1 MPDPRSNPRA
11 TLFRYVAKRLPRQEG
26 ASFHVVTFGKTT
38 QFRRSLDEN
47 TSLRLPA
54 TCDYRRSALSR
65 GINWQTVVL
74 RDPGIRGMSV
84 YHRAPGHCT
93 DTAIM
98 KHLILGAAG
107 TGIAFGAL
115 HSIRE
120 RFGQSVYV
128 IAIDPNPRDRVAASL
143 YADAYVQVPLARSP
157 EFGEALR
164 RLAETYPGSC
174 YLPAHDEEIEVAAC
188 LAAQGKLPAGLKL
201 VAPPYES
208 VRICRDKWRMYN
220 WLRAHALPT
229 PETVLA
235 TREAIGAVALPI
247 IVKPRFGTAS
257 AGIRLA
263 RERADLVGL
272 DPDRWLL
279 QELLAAPQ
287 LSVDA
292 FLGRTDAIFR
302 CVCRLMESP
311 SIGFIEARGNW
322 RVFEDALV
330 ARQAERLARR
340 LPLPG
345 AFFFR
350 PCRRNPVAG

>member
-1 MPDPRSNPRA
+1 M
-11 TLFRYVAKRLPRQEG
+11 KR
-26 ASFHVVTFGKTT
+26 
-38 QFRRSLDEN
+38 
-47 TSLRLPA
+47 
-54 TCDYRRSALSR
+54 
-65 GINWQTVVL
+65 
-74 RDPGIRGMSV
+74 
-84 YHRAPGHCT
+84 
-93 DTAIM
+93 
-98 KHLILGAAG
+98 LILGAAG

-120 RFGQSVYV
+120 RFAQSVYV

-220 WLRAHALPT
+220 WLRAHDLPT

-235 TREAIGAVALPI
+235 TPEAIGAVALPI

-257 AGIRLA
+257 TGIRLA
-263 RERADLVGL
+263 RDRADLVGL

-279 QELLAAPQ
+279 QELLAEPQ

-292 FLGRTDAIFR
+292 FLGRTDEIFR

-311 SIGFIEARGNW
+311 SVGFIEARGNW

-345 AFFFR
+345 AFFFQALSKEPGRWLITDVNPRLAYGSRISAILGADFAAANLADFWGEPTGILLQPIVGEHIVHRQFGHYAR
-350 PCRRNPVAG
+350 PADGAPVMLQA

>member
-1 MPDPRSNPRA
+1 
-11 TLFRYVAKRLPRQEG
+11 
-26 ASFHVVTFGKTT
+26 
-38 QFRRSLDEN
+38 
-47 TSLRLPA
+47 
-54 TCDYRRSALSR
+54 
-65 GINWQTVVL
+65 
-74 RDPGIRGMSV
+74 
-84 YHRAPGHCT
+84 
-93 DTAIM
+93 
-98 KHLILGAAG
+98 
-107 TGIAFGAL
+107 
-115 HSIRE
+115 
-120 RFGQSVYV
+120 
-128 IAIDPNPRDRVAASL
+128 
-143 YADAYVQVPLARSP
+143 
-157 EFGEALR
+157 
-164 RLAETYPGSC
+164 
-174 YLPAHDEEIEVAAC
+174 
-188 LAAQGKLPAGLKL
+188 
-201 VAPPYES
+201 ES

-340 LPLPG
+340 LITDVNPRLAYGSRISAILG
-345 AFFFR
+345 ADFAAANLADFWGE
-350 PCRRNPVAG
+350 PTGTLLQPIVGEHI